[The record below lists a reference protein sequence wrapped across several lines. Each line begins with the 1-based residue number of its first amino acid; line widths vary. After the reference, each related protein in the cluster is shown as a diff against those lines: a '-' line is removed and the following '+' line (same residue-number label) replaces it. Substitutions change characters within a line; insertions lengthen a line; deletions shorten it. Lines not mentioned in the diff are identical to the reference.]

1 MFGWRMQAVKRREQ
15 HTFKVLPQVL
25 DCGEA
30 LIWLSYPHGLSRGY
44 EVAAALTEVFVKSA
58 CIRRMPRRLA

>member
-25 DCGEA
+25 DCGE
-30 LIWLSYPHGLSRGY
+30 GLY
-44 EVAAALTEVFVKSA
+44 LAELLTRAFQG
-58 CIRRMPRRLA
+58 L